1 MYRYFMKFTNMF
13 QKDNDDV
20 IQDWLPCFDVTE
32 FTLKKNILKEMYL

>member
-1 MYRYFMKFTNMF
+1 MKFTNMF

-32 FTLKKNILKEMYL
+32 FTLKKKKHIKKEMYL